1 MNNLD
6 IFINAY
12 QDFDEYPHTKEYKII
27 TTSPISNK
35 DIDVLYEQND
45 DLLPFNKTICEFTRM
60 YYIYKHCDLKDYVGF
75 CQYRRYFDF
84 YDNIPNLDDIF
95 SEHDIIT
102 ANVSYL
108 DYSIEGHYSVCH
120 NIDDLNLIDDI
131 ISNLYDKDIAR
142 KWKIYRH
149 MNVFFTNNMFIM
161 QKADFCKY
169 MEWMIP
175 IVNAFIEKHGWKSYD
190 DCVKYVENN
199 KDKYL
204 KHFYPNNTIDYQSRM
219 MAYVIERLTSFYIIT
234 NFIRPKM
241 YPIKMTQGKY
251 FTNNFG

>member
-1 MNNLD
+1 MDNLD

-12 QDFDEYPHTKEYKII
+12 QDFEEYPHTKEYKII
-27 TTSPISNK
+27 TTNPISDK
-35 DIDVLYEQND
+35 DIDILYEKND

-60 YYIYKHCDLKDYVGF
+60 YYIYKHCKLKDYVGF
-75 CQYRRYFDF
+75 CQYRRYFNF
-84 YDNIPNLDDIF
+84 YDNIPNLDKIF

-120 NIDDLNLIDDI
+120 NIDDLNLIDEI
-131 ISNLYDKDIAR
+131 INNLYDKYTTR

-175 IVNAFIEKHGWKSYD
+175 IVNAFH
-190 DCVKYVENN
+190 
-199 KDKYL
+199 
-204 KHFYPNNTIDYQSRM
+204 
-219 MAYVIERLTSFYIIT
+219 
-234 NFIRPKM
+234 
-241 YPIKMTQGKY
+241 
-251 FTNNFG
+251 